1 MDTAN
6 QAGAFVVWL
15 GLPITDDPAQSRRWK
30 VINRAALA
38 EARRRTGKVAFVD
51 LYGLLSEGGGYAPYL
66 RFDDGQL
73 VKVRADDGVHLER
86 AGGDLVARQ
95 VVRELR
101 QVYDLWSWRSER

>member
-1 MDTAN
+1 
-6 QAGAFVVWL
+6 
-15 GLPITDDPAQSRRWK
+15 
-30 VINRAALA
+30 
-38 EARRRTGKVAFVD
+38 
-51 LYGLLSEGGGYAPYL
+51 
-66 RFDDGQL
+66 